1 MKDEK
6 AIKSEIERLLKEL
19 REIDIDK
26 ENDEWVFRNGW
37 LTALRWVLDG
47 EDNDL

>member
-19 REIDIDK
+19 NEID
-26 ENDEWVFRNGW
+26 EQNDEWVLRNGW
-37 LTALRWVLDG
+37 LNALRWVLDE